1 MDPLVNMRA
10 LGEQVLLRRRR
21 AGLSQAELAQC
32 AGVDPMTIS
41 RIESG
46 QKKRLELE
54 TAARLARVFGVTL
67 DQFCVLE
74 PAADNESA
82 AAPTPAPPA
91 AVPGLA
97 LPPDVWGSE
106 WCRHLAAQ
114 IYSWNKDDGMSLK
127 AIAQRLNAAGIPT
140 PSRRGQWYQPSVSL
154 FLLVKMPQTK
164 KGRKEFMAKYGP
176 RHQAEDDEP
185 TSQTAKR
192 PRNRKTAPVG

>member
-1 MDPLVNMRA
+1 MDPLVNMRV

-67 DQFCVLE
+67 DQFCGLE

-82 AAPTPAPPA
+82 AAPTTRS
-91 AVPGLA
+91 
-97 LPPDVWGSE
+97 GSTE
-106 WCRHLAAQ
+106 SASKRTTCASDLTT
-114 IYSWNKDDGMSLK
+114 KSL
-127 AIAQRLNAAGIPT
+127 IPCER
-140 PSRRGQWYQPSVSL
+140 SRRNVEAGAHLSDADR
-154 FLLVKMPQTK
+154 
-164 KGRKEFMAKYGP
+164 RK
-176 RHQAEDDEP
+176 
-185 TSQTAKR
+185 TSRAKR
-192 PRNRKTAPVG
+192 GPSGGRCRPLPGGIWSEDS